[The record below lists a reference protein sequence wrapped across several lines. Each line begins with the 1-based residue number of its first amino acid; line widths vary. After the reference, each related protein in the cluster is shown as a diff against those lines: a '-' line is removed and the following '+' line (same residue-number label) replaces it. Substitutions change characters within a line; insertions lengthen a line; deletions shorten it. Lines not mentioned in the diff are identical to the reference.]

1 MMTQLKISP
10 SQSSAVADEKNEIK
24 FLTSYIQDKKYALGA
39 TKAKELLA
47 LYPDNLQIKKSLAF
61 CLGMSGELL
70 EAKSNWLQLIELD
83 PYSEEYLLNLSF
95 VEQKLGRLNAAIGL
109 LKLAAEYHPDSAKPW
124 MSLGEAFTL
133 NGDLQR
139 SVDSSLEAIKRQ
151 PENPEAFQNLG
162 SNLFSLAMFNEAQ
175 HAFETAIL
183 LNPNIQEAKS
193 SLSAV
198 LFRKNRANEAAELL
212 EDLISQHCPSS
223 RMSLAQLKWNAA
235 LIQLR
240 LGNLQKGWE
249 YYEEGFNP
257 DVQSLKTRAPNRTF
271 AVPRW
276 TPSLPKSQ
284 TVLVWREQGIG
295 DDLIFLTCLQD
306 LIDEGYKPLVEC
318 DLRMIELFKRSFPG
332 VEVRE
337 AMYRIDYPHDSPHHD
352 FDSHLPM
359 GSLMMHFRPS
369 IKSFEKTTGSYL
381 KVDPIKLK
389 FWNTRLQTIRKS
401 KKLVG
406 ICWRGGLTD
415 AVGKL
420 KYSKL
425 MDWGYL
431 LSSNEFEFVNLQF
444 GECEEELREVE
455 VAMGISIHRW
465 SDLDLKNDIDDVCAL
480 ISNLDYVVT
489 ISSAVW
495 AISAALGKRTSLL
508 LASPHWTMFNLSY
521 IPFFSSVKCFCAND
535 NLSFSD
541 VLPQV
546 KEHLL
551 PS

>member
-1 MMTQLKISP
+1 MITKLKISP
-10 SQSSAVADEKNEIK
+10 TQSSAVANQNNEIK
-24 FLTSYIQDKKYALGA
+24 FLASCIQDKRYALGA
-39 TKAKELLA
+39 TKAKELLG
-47 LYPDNLQIKKSLAF
+47 LDPDNLELKKSLAF
-61 CLGMSGELL
+61 CLGMAGELL
-70 EAKSNWLQLIELD
+70 ESKSNWLQLIELD
-83 PYSEEYLLNLSF
+83 PYSEDYLLNLSF
-95 VEQKLGRLNAAIGL
+95 VEQKLGRLNSAIGL
-109 LKLAAEYHPDSAKPW
+109 LKLATEYHPHSARPW

-133 NGDLQR
+133 NGDFQS

-175 HAFETAIL
+175 HAFETALL
-183 LNPNIQEAKS
+183 LNPNIQESKS
-193 SLSAV
+193 SLSAI

-257 DVQSLKTRAPNRTF
+257 DVQGRKTREPNRTF

-276 TPSLPKSQ
+276 TPALPKGQ

-295 DDLIFLTCLQD
+295 DDVIFLTCLQD

-318 DLRMIELFKRSFPG
+318 DLRMIELLKRSFPG

-337 AMYRIDYPHDSPHHD
+337 AKYRIDYPHDSPHHD

-359 GSLMMHFRPS
+359 GSLMMHFRPF

-389 FWNTRLQTIRKS
+389 SWDTRLQSIRKS

-406 ICWRGGLTD
+406 ISWRGGLTD

-425 MDWGYL
+425 IDWRFL

-480 ISNLDYVVT
+480 ISNLDDVVT

-495 AISAALGKRTSLL
+495 AISAALGKRTNLL

-535 NLSFSD
+535 NLSISD